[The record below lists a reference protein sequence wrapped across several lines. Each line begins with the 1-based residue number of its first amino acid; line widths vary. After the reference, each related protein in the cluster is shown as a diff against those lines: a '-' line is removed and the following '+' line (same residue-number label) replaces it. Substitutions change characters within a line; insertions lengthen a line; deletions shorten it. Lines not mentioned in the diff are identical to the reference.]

1 MKLNRGILAIF
12 VLFAVWGGFFC
23 LFPAS
28 ASAYGGGTQ
37 AERFPQTVTA
47 AQFAAYAQEKLEQ
60 ELTARG
66 ETRRHTLTLARAA
79 AAMHAPAG
87 ALICEVKVLGAI
99 RYGDLTPVH
108 VLVYVDGKFY
118 RRAILYYRVAVYD
131 TVLVAAH
138 DLRPDQEIGT
148 GDVRQA
154 EIAVEDAGTVYL
166 RELAEVAGR
175 VPSRFLK
182 TGAPLSSDVLQAA
195 RVFEAGDPVTLVTS
209 YNGIE
214 VKAEGVALQRG
225 RVGERIRVR
234 NARSAKVL
242 MGTVLDAH
250 TVRVGSGA

>member
-99 RYGDLTPVH
+99 RYGGLTPVH

-118 RRAILYYRVAVYD
+118 RRAILYYRVAVSD

>member
-60 ELTARG
+60 ELAARG

-99 RYGDLTPVH
+99 RYGGLTPVH

-118 RRAILYYRVAVYD
+118 RRAILHYRVAVYD

>member
-99 RYGDLTPVH
+99 RYGGLTPVH

-182 TGAPLSSDVLQAA
+182 TGTPLSADVLQAA
-195 RVFEAGDPVTLVTS
+195 RVLEAGDPVTLVTN

-214 VKAEGVALQRG
+214 VKAEGIALQRG

-242 MGTVLDAH
+242 LGTVVDAH
-250 TVRVGSGA
+250 TVRLGGDG

>member
-99 RYGDLTPVH
+99 RYGGLTPVH

-182 TGAPLSSDVLQAA
+182 TGTPLSADVLQAA
-195 RVFEAGDPVTLVTS
+195 RVLEAGDPVTLVTN

-214 VKAEGVALQRG
+214 VKAEGIALQRG

>member
-47 AQFAAYAQEKLEQ
+47 SQFAAYAQEKLEQ

-99 RYGDLTPVH
+99 RYGGLTPVH

>member
-99 RYGDLTPVH
+99 RYGGLTPVH

-209 YNGIE
+209 YNSIK

>member
-47 AQFAAYAQEKLEQ
+47 AQFAASAQEKLEQ

-99 RYGDLTPVH
+99 RYGGLTPVH

>member
-87 ALICEVKVLGAI
+87 ALICEVKVLCAI
-99 RYGDLTPVH
+99 RYGGLTPVH

>member
-99 RYGDLTPVH
+99 RYGGLTPVH

-242 MGTVLDAH
+242 LGTVVDAH
-250 TVRVGSGA
+250 TVRLGGDG

>member
-47 AQFAAYAQEKLEQ
+47 AQFAAYAQEKLAQ

-99 RYGDLTPVH
+99 RYGGLTPVH

-175 VPSRFLK
+175 VPARFLK
-182 TGAPLSSDVLQAA
+182 TGTPLSADVLQAA
-195 RVFEAGDPVTLVTS
+195 RVLEAGDPVTLVTN

-214 VKAEGVALQRG
+214 VKAEGIALQRG

-242 MGTVLDAH
+242 LGTVVDAH
-250 TVRVGSGA
+250 TVRLGGDG

>member
-87 ALICEVKVLGAI
+87 ALICEVKVLSAI
-99 RYGDLTPVH
+99 RYGGLTPVH

>member
-1 MKLNRGILAIF
+1 MKLNRGVLAICI
-12 VLFAVWGGFFC
+12 LLSVWGGFFC

-60 ELTARG
+60 ELAARG
-66 ETRRHTLTLARAA
+66 EARRHTLTLTRAV

-87 ALICEVKVLGAI
+87 ALICEVKVPGAI
-99 RYGDLTPVH
+99 RYGGLTPVH

-118 RRAILYYRVAVYD
+118 RRAVLYFRVQVYD

-138 DLRPDQEIGT
+138 DLRPEQTIGAE
-148 GDVRQA
+148 DVRLA
-154 EIAVEDAGTVYL
+154 EVTVEDADTVYL
-166 RELAEVAGR
+166 KEVAEVSGR
-175 VPSRFLK
+175 VPTRFLSSGK
-182 TGAPLSSDVLQAA
+182 PLVATVLQAA
-195 RVFEAGDPVTLVTS
+195 RVLEAGDPVTLVTR
-209 YNGIE
+209 YHGIE

-225 RVGERIRVR
+225 RIGERIRVR

-242 MGTVLDAH
+242 LGTVVDAH
-250 TVRVGSGA
+250 TVQLGGDG